1 MTEKANK
8 RGALTWNSIQDDK
21 MDAVVLYNQKAH
33 IPDKQNCEGY
43 RTLAQKFIDVANE
56 LKKDRSFTEMQAHEP
71 SAFKTHFETLRK
83 RFENKHA
90 ISQEG
95 SNLSCLDP
103 AQPYGTKYGVNLQ
116 ANLQA

>member
-1 MTEKANK
+1 MTEKAK

-21 MDAVVLYNQKAH
+21 LVAVVYNQKAH

-56 LKKDRSFTEMQAHEP
+56 LKKDRSFTEMQTHEP